1 MAREIIADV
10 VGGIEVAALARSS
23 AHVPTWT
30 HGLRASSRG
39 VGALGAV
46 LVGSTWKGPSLMR
59 RHQCSP
65 VKVNTAM
72 PDAST
77 RCAILAGS
85 RSQGHRFTVPVHFRG
100 ALGLSKILGP
110 P

>member
-10 VGGIEVAALARSS
+10 LGGIEVAARALSS
-23 AHVPTWT
+23 APVPTWT
-30 HGLRASSRG
+30 HGLRPGSRRF
-39 VGALGAV
+39 GALDAV
-46 LVGSTWKGPSLMR
+46 LIGSTWKGPSLTR
-59 RHQCSP
+59 RHQSSQA
-65 VKVNTAM
+65 KVNMAM

-85 RSQGHRFTVPVHFRG
+85 RSQGHRFTVPVHFRW